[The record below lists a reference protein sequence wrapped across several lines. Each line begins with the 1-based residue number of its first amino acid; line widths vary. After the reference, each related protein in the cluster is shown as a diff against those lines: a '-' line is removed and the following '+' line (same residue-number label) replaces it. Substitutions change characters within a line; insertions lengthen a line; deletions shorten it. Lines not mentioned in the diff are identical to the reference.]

1 MSLGVSGTVNGNFSS
16 QTDNIGM
23 SLNQWSH
30 VVYTH
35 DDDYIKFY
43 LNGQLVSSEDSPGT
57 NFDNQNPISIGSRP
71 SIRHV
76 FSGGI
81 DDVGIWNKI
90 LTAEE
95 IEYLYSNPNF
105 LE

>member
-1 MSLGVSGTVNGNFSS
+1 
-16 QTDNIGM
+16 M

-30 VVYTH
+30 VAYTH
-35 DDDYIKFY
+35 YDTNIKFY
-43 LNGQLVSSEDSPGT
+43 LNGQLVLTEDSPGT
-57 NFDNQNPISIGSRP
+57 NLYSNNSISIGSRP

-81 DDVGIWNKI
+81 DDVGIWNEV

-95 IEYLYSNPNF
+95 IEYLYSNQNF
-105 LE
+105 L